1 MTPCCTQPS
10 SIGYVRCNW
19 IYFWSVV
26 SFFVFFPF
34 GLRPG
39 LLSTGV
45 LLRLRLRV
53 RPEGLSFAARRA
65 ERRDIV
71 TDVSVV
77 VKTKPFKC
85 VAQFVQFELQRYL
98 LQMLPLYLMDSH

>member
-1 MTPCCTQPS
+1 M
-10 SIGYVRCNW
+10 
-19 IYFWSVV
+19 

-85 VAQFVQFELQRYL
+85 VAQFELQRYL
-98 LQMLPLYLMDSH
+98 QMYTALYLSWYLQIGPEVEKIR